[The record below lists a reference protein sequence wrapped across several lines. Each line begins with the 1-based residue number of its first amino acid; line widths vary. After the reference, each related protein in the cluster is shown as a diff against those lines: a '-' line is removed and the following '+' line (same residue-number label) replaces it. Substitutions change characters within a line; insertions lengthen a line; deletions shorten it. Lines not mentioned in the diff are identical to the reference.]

1 MNLTNGWTS
10 GMNKVCVC
18 TIMNQTNHL
27 HSNKNLRVYNLNAFF
42 LVEYAKKQFCLFLFS
57 RDILESVHNH
67 CQGKWQ
73 LRDFIS
79 KIATAGAGS
88 FGSARLGSFSIKF
101 KHNHNI
107 QLGPVH
113 PRDCNFELVI
123 CTSIKTY
130 QDLTFEVTLWN
141 GRARGVRSSL
151 TATSTQ
157 TYFYMKETNQKT

>member
-1 MNLTNGWTS
+1 MLFLLQQKTQKSSFAFFYLAATYW
-10 GMNKVCVC
+10 KVC
-18 TIMNQTNHL
+18 TTT
-27 HSNKNLRVYNLNAFF
+27 
-42 LVEYAKKQFCLFLFS
+42 AKGS
-57 RDILESVHNH
+57 
-67 CQGKWQ
+67 
-73 LRDFIS
+73 
-79 KIATAGAGS
+79 GS
-88 FGSARLGSFSIKF
+88 FVTLFRKLQLPVPVPVHSVRLGSFSIKF